1 MGSKLKFD
9 VPRSIMTEYDAQ
21 NRNANKILNIS
32 FDEKVFNDGH
42 QWYYNGFKLEEAEE
56 HLRTNK
62 NFVNGYNRAS
72 RLASLEKRFYAL
84 GESYFNKG
92 LSLEEIPDT
101 YKNNETVLKGY
112 EEAKINRRKK

>member
-56 HLRTNK
+56 HLISERKPAESLNALKKEYHK
-62 NFVNGYNRAS
+62 N
-72 RLASLEKRFYAL
+72 
-84 GESYFNKG
+84 
-92 LSLEEIPDT
+92 
-101 YKNNETVLKGY
+101 LK
-112 EEAKINRRKK
+112 